1 MTDRAGAPRASDARL
16 ISTFLEAQS
25 AESGAAANTLLAYG
39 RDLSALSAW
48 CARKDWTLGDLTR
61 ERIEAWLADC
71 EAEGLSRATRARRLS
86 SVRQFSRFALTEG
99 WRPDDPAIRISGPGR
114 SPRLPRTL
122 SQAEVAALIAATPQV
137 GRGETERLRNA
148 AALELLYATGMRVTE
163 LVTLP
168 VAAARGQPQVL
179 LIRGKGNKDR
189 MVPLTTAA
197 GAAMAVWLSHRD
209 AAAEGSALGKLTHGP
224 QGRWLFPAASADGHM
239 TRQAMAAVLRQLALR
254 AGIDPARV
262 TPHVLRHAFAT
273 HLLEGGADL
282 RVIQVLLGHA
292 DLGTTE
298 IYTHVVDARLRELV
312 LTHHPLATG
321 K

>member
-1 MTDRAGAPRASDARL
+1 MTAAAGVSDARL
-16 ISTFLEAQS
+16 ISVFLEAQS
-25 AESGAAANTLLAYG
+25 AEAGAATNTLLAYG
-39 RDLSALSAW
+39 RDLNALSAW
-48 CARKDWTLGDLTR
+48 CTQKGWGISDLTR
-61 ERIEAWLADC
+61 ERIEAWLSDC

-114 SPRLPRTL
+114 TVRLPRTL
-122 SQAEVAALIAATPQV
+122 SQAEVADLIAATPHV
-137 GRGETERLRNA
+137 GRGQSERLRNA

-168 VAAARGQPQVL
+168 AAAARGQPQVL
-179 LIRGKGNKDR
+179 LIRGKGGKDR

-197 GAAMAVWLSHRD
+197 GAALVAWLAHRD
-209 AAAEGSALGKLTHGP
+209 AAPEQTALGRLTHGP
-224 QGRWLFPAASADGHM
+224 QGRWLFPATSAGGHM
-239 TRQAMAAVLRQLALR
+239 TRQAMSAVLRQLALR

-282 RVIQVLLGHA
+282 RVIQMLLGHA

-312 LTHHPLATG
+312 LKHHPLATG